1 MQGSLQ
7 IENSCN
13 GVRYRSQISGIEK
26 PKLNKRTLEITDSI
40 VDSYDVEDETSLDR
54 SSPLT
59 DDRFKRPI
67 PSNYY
72 NQPAPVENDMWSI
85 LEKTSP
91 GRSSFWKMFFLKPF
105 LQLKNLKFK
114 GKPNPRP
121 TTKTWKTTTTKKWRY
136 TTKRSEGSYG
146 SDNNIDINV
155 DVEIHKEPTNPEEEF
170 TVYEYHPLTS
180 HLTHKPQNFLSFQP
194 VR

>member
-1 MQGSLQ
+1 MLGSLTIVVLIGFSMQGSLQ

-105 LQLKNLKFK
+105 LQLKNLKLK
-114 GKPNPRP
+114 ESQIHGQLQKHGKQQQQKNGDIQQNGVKEAMAVI
-121 TTKTWKTTTTKKWRY
+121 TILTLMLMSKFIKNQQIQ
-136 TTKRSEGSYG
+136 KRSLQYM
-146 SDNNIDINV
+146 N
-155 DVEIHKEPTNPEEEF
+155 T
-170 TVYEYHPLTS
+170 
-180 HLTHKPQNFLSFQP
+180 TH
-194 VR
+194 